1 MLGRGSSFSRRFTSS
16 TGRWATARMTL
27 ARRSLALPLLYAHL
41 RDYITGL
48 CWLLRLSV
56 PIHVHKLWALPKS
69 FPLSPQN
76 GQGFPHAH
84 LSYVRTDIPSSQHRG
99 RSAQHVLLLPV
110 FSVLTHPFQL
120 PFASADRLG
129 DRLSL
134 FNGYPIFASKA
145 SC

>member
-1 MLGRGSSFSRRFTSS
+1 MVNIAPTNVFLPKRVYWLLGISVLLSGKKSLKRNGSPSLHSGDGKENERIQPSS
-16 TGRWATARMTL
+16 TL
-27 ARRSLALPLLYAHL
+27 H
-41 RDYITGL
+41 
-48 CWLLRLSV
+48 
-56 PIHVHKLWALPKS
+56 
-69 FPLSPQN
+69 F
-76 GQGFPHAH
+76 
-84 LSYVRTDIPSSQHRG
+84 RTDIPSSQHRG